1 MTIRFAISL
10 VALLLAAGC
19 QKSQPEPSASTA
31 DEIAQKLQQAA
42 ASAPASDFMAVLDA
56 AKRGDYQAQRNL
68 AYGYAARPYPG
79 QEKNRVLG
87 CAWYL
92 VVLNSEHPQANA
104 GDESNVQT
112 YCGSLEKDLLETS
125 KTRASQFLGEIKA
138 AKG

>member
-1 MTIRFAISL
+1 MIKFAISL

-19 QKSQPEPSASTA
+19 QKSQPEPSASMA
-31 DEIAQKLQQAA
+31 DDIAKKLQQDA

-68 AYGYAARPYPG
+68 AYGYAAQPYPG

-92 VVLNSEHPQANA
+92 VILNSGHPQANA

-112 YCGSLEKDLLETS
+112 YCGALEKDLLETS

>member
-1 MTIRFAISL
+1 MKIRFSISL

-19 QKSQPEPSASTA
+19 QKSPPDPSASTE
-31 DEIAQKLQQAA
+31 DEITKKLQQAV
-42 ASAPASDFMAVLDA
+42 ASAPTSDFMAVLDA

-68 AYGYAARPYPG
+68 AYGYTAHPYPG

-112 YCGSLEKDLLETS
+112 YCGALEKDLLETS
-125 KTRASQFLGEIKA
+125 KSRASQFLGEIKA